1 MMKKILHSILFTLSI
16 FASNAY
22 AVDMAVLQEQC
33 ADIGF
38 KIRTPANGKCVLRL
52 MKGVNATEAREA
64 SEERARADSVRAREE
79 ESLVRDAEIAQAR
92 AVRQQQEAQQA
103 ELMEL
108 QRRSV
113 AAQEEAASAQSR
125 NSSINSLSNTIQ
137 MLGGTGAYY
146 KPPVYAPAP
155 AIKTPISC
163 FTGGG
168 GRWTTCQ

>member
-1 MMKKILHSILFTLSI
+1 MKKKILHSILFTLCFI
-16 FASNAY
+16 ASNAY

-92 AVRQQQEAQQA
+92 AVRQQQAD
-103 ELMEL
+103 LMEL

-155 AIKTPISC
+155 AVKTPISC

>member
-1 MMKKILHSILFTLSI
+1 MKKKILHSILFTLCFI
-16 FASNAY
+16 ASNAY

-92 AVRQQQEAQQA
+92 AVRQQQAD
-103 ELMEL
+103 LMEL

-137 MLGGTGAYY
+137 MLGGTGAYD

>member
-1 MMKKILHSILFTLSI
+1 MKKKILHSILFTLCFI
-16 FASNAY
+16 ASNAY

-103 ELMEL
+103 ELMAL
-108 QRRSV
+108 QRRAV
-113 AAQEEAASAQSR
+113 VAQEKAARAQDSD
-125 NSSINSLSNTIQ
+125 NTLNMFSNTIQ

-146 KPPVYAPAP
+146 KPAPR
-155 AIKTPISC
+155 TPITCTTFVNS
-163 FTGGG
+163 
-168 GRWTTCQ
+168 TTCQ

>member
-1 MMKKILHSILFTLSI
+1 MKKKYYTVYFLLYVLLL
-16 FASNAY
+16 SNAY

-79 ESLVRDAEIAQAR
+79 ETLVRDAEIAQAR
-92 AVRQQQEAQQA
+92 VVRQQQAD
-103 ELMEL
+103 LMEL

>member
-1 MMKKILHSILFTLSI
+1 MKKKILHSILFTLCFI
-16 FASNAY
+16 ASNAY

-92 AVRQQQEAQQA
+92 AVRQQQAD
-103 ELMEL
+103 LMEL

-113 AAQEEAASAQSR
+113 AAQEEAASAQTMQ
-125 NSSINSLSNTIQ
+125 SIV

-146 KPPVYAPAP
+146 KPPVYAP
-155 AIKTPISC
+155 ITC

>member
-1 MMKKILHSILFTLSI
+1 MKKKILHSILFTLCFI
-16 FASNAY
+16 ASNAY

-92 AVRQQQEAQQA
+92 AVRQQQAD
-103 ELMEL
+103 LMEL

-146 KPPVYAPAP
+146 KPAPR
-155 AIKTPISC
+155 TPITCTTFVNS
-163 FTGGG
+163 
-168 GRWTTCQ
+168 TTCQ